1 MPGIVCVVNC
11 KELIYYFDM
20 RNNFEFLD
28 LKAFLAVLELS
39 SFHAAAKLL
48 NLSPPALSRRIRALE
63 EAVGAQLI
71 ERTTRR
77 VGPTQVGRELM
88 PLMRRL
94 VDEFEE
100 SILSIS
106 DLGGRHRTQVRLAS
120 VPTAAFYFL
129 PGVVREFN
137 ARYPG
142 IRFRIMDLS
151 ANEGLDAV
159 ANGEVEFGINIT
171 GATRDDLLFT
181 PLMEDPFV
189 LACRRD
195 HAFSGRKSLP
205 WGDLVGHPLI
215 GVSKSSGNRA
225 VLDRALAATGLQLE
239 LNWFY
244 EVNHLSTSLGL
255 VEAGLGISVLPKL
268 ATPQHE
274 HPLIATVQLENPV
287 VSRTIGIVER
297 RGAPLSPAAMRFRD
311 LLVNE
316 WQHTA
321 PRTVDG
327 ASQLP
332 ASASRKH

>member
-1 MPGIVCVVNC
+1 MRQTDCVVNC
-11 KELIYYFDM
+11 NELTHYCDM

-28 LKAFLAVLELS
+28 LRAFLAVLEFA
-39 SFHAAAKLL
+39 SFSEAAKHL
-48 NLSPPALSRRIRALE
+48 NLSTPALSRRIKSFE

-77 VGPTQVGRELM
+77 VAPTQIGRELM
-88 PLMRRL
+88 PLVRRL

-106 DLGGRHRTQVRLAS
+106 DLRGRHRAQVTLAS

-129 PGVVREFN
+129 PRVIETFN
-137 ARYPG
+137 QRFPG

-159 ANGEVEFGINIT
+159 ANGEVEFGINII
-171 GATRDDLLFT
+171 GASRDELVFT

-189 LACRRD
+189 LACHRD
-195 HAFSGRKSLP
+195 HPFAATSTLSWSALQ
-205 WGDLVGHPLI
+205 GHPLI
-215 GVSKSSGNRA
+215 GVSKNSGNRT
-225 VLDRALAATGLQLE
+225 VLDHALAVADQQLE

-268 ATPQHE
+268 ATPQRE
-274 HPLIATVQLENPV
+274 HPLIATIKLVDPIV
-287 VSRTIGIVER
+287 TRSIGVVER
-297 RGAPLSPAAMRFRD
+297 RGAKLSPSAMRFREM
-311 LLVNE
+311 LVTE
-316 WQHTA
+316 W
-321 PRTVDG
+321 RG
-327 ASQLP
+327 
-332 ASASRKH
+332 

>member
-1 MPGIVCVVNC
+1 VSQNYCVVNC
-11 KELIYYFDM
+11 KEFVHYSNM

-28 LKAFLAVLELS
+28 LRAFLAVLELS
-39 SFHAAAKLL
+39 SFHEAATVLH
-48 NLSPPALSRRIRALE
+48 LSPPALSRRIRGLE

-77 VGPTQVGRELM
+77 VAPTQIGRELA
-88 PLMRRL
+88 PLVRRL

-106 DLGGRHRTQVRLAS
+106 ELGGRHRAQVTLAS

-129 PGVVREFN
+129 PRVIEAFN
-137 ARYPG
+137 HRFPG

-171 GATRDDLLFT
+171 GATRDDLIFT

-195 HAFSGRKSLP
+195 HPFALEKTLP
-205 WGDLVGHPLI
+205 WSALEGQPLI
-215 GVSKSSGNRA
+215 GVSKKSGNRA
-225 VLDRALAATGLQLE
+225 VLDQALAMADLRLN

-255 VEAGLGISVLPKL
+255 VEAGLGISVLPRL
-268 ATPQHE
+268 ATPQRE

-287 VSRTIGIVER
+287 VVRSIGLVER
-297 RGAPLSPAAMRFRD
+297 RGARLSPSALRFRD
-311 LLVNE
+311 MLINE
-316 WQHTA
+316 W
-321 PRTVDG
+321 RGG
-327 ASQLP
+327 A
-332 ASASRKH
+332 AEIA